1 MKFKTFKFMY
11 LLSYQASIW
20 LILTIGYFDSNRF
33 FSIFSAFLAIVGA
46 ICTVVLYQKIIKVE
60 KSDGLIVKCKL
71 DSSWYQ
77 KRNLSSGAYFL
88 LLVTT
93 IGISISLKGIIGNLL
108 SAAIALYVLFNDDK
122 VDNISFR
129 LCGLEVFNAHIKDQ
143 NVMCVKNENLV
154 HDNTTI
160 FAKKLT
166 NGVYVTYNQIK

>member
-20 LILTIGYFDSNRF
+20 LILAIGYFDINRF

-46 ICTVVLYQKIIKVE
+46 ICTAVLYQKISKVE

-77 KRNLSSGAYFL
+77 KRDLSSGAYFL

-93 IGISISLKGIIGNLL
+93 IGISISLKGIVGNLL
-108 SAAIALYVLFNDDK
+108 SAAIALYILFNDDK
-122 VDNISFR
+122 LDNICFR
-129 LCGLEVFNAHIKDQ
+129 FCGLEVFNAHVKDQ
-143 NVMCVKNENLV
+143 SVMCVKHENLV

-166 NGVYVTYNQIK
+166 NGVYVAYNQRK